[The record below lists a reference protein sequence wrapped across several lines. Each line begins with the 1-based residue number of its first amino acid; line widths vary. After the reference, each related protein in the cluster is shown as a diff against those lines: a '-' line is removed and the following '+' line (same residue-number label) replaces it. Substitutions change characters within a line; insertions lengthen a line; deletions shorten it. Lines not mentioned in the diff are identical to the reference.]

1 MTKSPSSSSIV
12 KHVKPLRNARLAY
25 FFFDFRDENK
35 QSCNS
40 LLRSLLFRLSTQS
53 HHLSDILAHLHS
65 VYEDGKRQPSDV
77 TFTRCLK
84 KMLSHPS
91 QDPIYLII
99 DGVDQCPDSSGS
111 GPSAREQVL
120 KLIDDLVGL
129 RLSNVHICVS
139 SRPEIGKRTVSKDST
154 MLSVSLHEQNGHRED
169 IGDYIKS
176 MVYSDP
182 KMGSLSEKEKRRVVE
197 TVTKKSHGV

>member
-12 KHVKPLRNARLAY
+12 KHIKALRNARLAY
-25 FFFDFRDENK
+25 FFFDFRNENK

-65 VYEDGKRQPSDV
+65 VYEDGKRQPSDG

-91 QDPIYLII
+91 RDPVYLII
-99 DGVDQCPDSSGS
+99 DGVDECPDSSGS

-120 KLIDDLVGL
+120 KLIDELVHL
-129 RLSNVHICVS
+129 RLPNVHICVS
-139 SRPEIGKRTVSKDST
+139 SRPEVGNGFKDSAI
-154 MLSVSLHEQNGHRED
+154 LSVSLHEQNGHREN
-169 IGDYIKS
+169 IYDYIKS
-176 MVYSDP
+176 MVHSDP
-182 KMGSLSEKEKRRVVE
+182 KMRSLSEKEKKRVVE
-197 TVTKKSHGV
+197 TLTKKSDGV